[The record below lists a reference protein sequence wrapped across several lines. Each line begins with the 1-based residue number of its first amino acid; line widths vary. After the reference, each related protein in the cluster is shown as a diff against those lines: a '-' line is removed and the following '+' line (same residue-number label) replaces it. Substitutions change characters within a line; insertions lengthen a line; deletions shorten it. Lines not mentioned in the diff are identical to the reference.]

1 MDTEIDPESL
11 ALIIEIQLQDLQ
23 RINKGKSTIDHG
35 PDSEVAAQIM
45 EAEVKNLS
53 SFYADRSMNRSITH
67 ALVTDADAIAAHIRQ
82 EKQAADDRAFAL
94 RENPQG
100 EGRHPTATAS
110 SSASHS
116 QSAEVKINQK
126 LAALTVDEKKIPGA
140 AELSITTADPSAS
153 KGKSALR
160 NCVACTSEVAST
172 DSIRCPCSHDY
183 CGDCTTSLF
192 SAAINDES
200 LFPPRCCQEPIP
212 LDLIKPFLSATLLGA
227 YEAKKL
233 EHETP
238 DKTYCHVRTCSAF
251 VPPAFVKD
259 DVATCVKCQSKT
271 CTMCKGETHTD
282 DCPADTLTA
291 DFLQVATEKG
301 WQRCYSCRRMVG
313 LDTGCN
319 HITCRCKAEF
329 CYVCG
334 LKWKQCSC
342 AQWDE
347 DRLIARVD
355 NIVDREQGG
364 RNGRDAARDAP
375 VSTLF
380 DSFSCPSAE
389 FSSLI
394 IIIKANAH
402 QYARLATIVDIKIDQ
417 KVLQVAL
424 MSELQLHDLRHMNDD
439 RGRHFIDQSPEP
451 GFGDRSPDQR
461 SRTQRTGII
470 RHSWDYEARQSH
482 MPWHQTKMLPRRK
495 SELKN
500 VKRRPGS

>member
-116 QSAEVKINQK
+116 KSAEVKINQK
-126 LAALTVDEKKIPGA
+126 LAALTVDEKKIPSA
-140 AELSITTADPSAS
+140 AELSNTTADPSAS

-160 NCVACTSEVAST
+160 SCVACTSEVAST

-271 CTMCKGETHTD
+271 CTMCKGEMHTN

-375 VSTLF
+375 TLSKERGKPLFGTMSVTTTCGDPKFVPLGSQAGAKSVGNIYQCIFLYVNTAKSLLADGVGSTVCSGGLGHG
-380 DSFSCPSAE
+380 SFHVGI
-389 FSSLI
+389 LW
-394 IIIKANAH
+394 
-402 QYARLATIVDIKIDQ
+402 
-417 KVLQVAL
+417 
-424 MSELQLHDLRHMNDD
+424 
-439 RGRHFIDQSPEP
+439 
-451 GFGDRSPDQR
+451 QR
-461 SRTQRTGII
+461 CRA
-470 RHSWDYEARQSH
+470 W
-482 MPWHQTKMLPRRK
+482 
-495 SELKN
+495 
-500 VKRRPGS
+500 V